1 MSGFSNILIMSQVKI
16 LVLRGEIKLVPP
28 RESENANYLIIRSIY
43 LRVMRGDLHERM
55 GEQQFLNFAG
65 GVPKRN
71 RGPGYRQPESE
82 CI

>member
-1 MSGFSNILIMSQVKI
+1 MITKHIQNCDL
-16 LVLRGEIKLVPP
+16 LGETKLVPP